1 MVQPYGAQPGRIEAV
16 DVARTLALAGMVVF
30 HFARNLE
37 DVGLIAA
44 GTTVQGFWWYFARAV
59 AGSFLF
65 LAGVSLWLAHG
76 RGIRWR
82 GFLRRLAVL
91 AAAAALVTVATW
103 VAVPWGFVHFGI
115 LHSIAVCSVIGLAF
129 LRLPAAATLLAAAG
143 SVALAHAGPF
153 AAFDTPWLWWTGL
166 APEVRRSIDF
176 EPVFPWL
183 APLLAGV
190 ALARLA
196 DRAGLWARAAGWR
209 GPLLRGLG
217 WPGRHSLAIY
227 LIHQPVLIGGLW
239 LALRLLG

>member
-1 MVQPYGAQPGRIEAV
+1 MTGGRIEAV
-16 DVARTLALAGMVVF
+16 DVARTVALAGMVVF
-30 HFARNLE
+30 HFTRDLE
-37 DVGLIAA
+37 DFGLIAA
-44 GTTVQGFWWYFARAV
+44 GTTVQGFWWYFARAI

-76 RGIRWR
+76 QGIRWP
-82 GFLRRLAVL
+82 GFLRRLAML
-91 AAAAALVTVATW
+91 AAAAALVTLATW
-103 VAVPWGFVHFGI
+103 IALPWGFVHFGI

-129 LRLPAAATLLAAAG
+129 LRLPAAVTLLAAAG
-143 SVALAHAGPF
+143 AVALARAGPF

-183 APLLAGV
+183 APLLAGI

-196 DRAGLWARAAGWR
+196 GRAGLWDRAALWQ
-209 GPLLRGLG
+209 GPVPRALG

-239 LALRLLG
+239 LALRAFG